1 MKKIITEGICTFFL
15 MLSVLMATGVLA
27 PLAVGF
33 LLMAMTYSG
42 MRISGAHYNP
52 AISFIMLLQ
61 NKITRDE
68 FPLYVVAQVLGTT
81 LAAAISGFLLTAVA
95 GMDTNMRT
103 NHTMAALV
111 AEFVGAFALAYV
123 FLNVALPKRVLGNM
137 YYGAAIGF
145 TVMALSVM
153 LGEVSGAVFN
163 PAVALGMAISGKIA
177 WGDVW
182 LYLVAAFLGAG
193 GASTVFTLLEA
204 QED

>member
-15 MLSVLMATGVLA
+15 MLSILMASGVLS

-33 LLMAMTYSG
+33 LLMALTYSG
-42 MRISGAHYNP
+42 MRISGAHFNP
-52 AISFIMLLQ
+52 AITFIMLLQ

-68 FPLYVVAQVLGTT
+68 FPLYVVAQVVGAV

-95 GMDTNMRT
+95 GMDMIMRT

-123 FLNVALPKRVLGNM
+123 FLNVTLPAKAVGNM
-137 YYGAAIGF
+137 YYGAAIGLMV
-145 TVMALSVM
+145 TALSVM

-163 PAVALGMAISGKIA
+163 PAVAVGMAISGKIA

-182 LYLVAAFLGAG
+182 LYLVATFLGAG
-193 GASTVFTLLEA
+193 AASTVFTLLEA